1 MTPGTIQ
8 PQLRISMRSSL
19 LATRYPC
26 QRTPLVKGNA
36 EWTCFPGNSSH
47 PVAYSFSGNAQKSS
61 PVRLLPDRDCAVTRC
76 KEVQISFSNRTYR
89 DRNSAGSEDD
99 FKLPTGQ
106 SGLHRNPLKGFAAKH
121 IRETDW
127 GAQIQKCSVTEN
139 ITNEHP
145 WRTSWG
151 DCTSDFHA
159 SESIIFSTI
168 FNQPTPA
175 AHDHAAHG
183 HSREF
188 VSA

>member
-19 LATRYPC
+19 LAIRYPC

-139 ITNEHP
+139 ITEH
-145 WRTSWG
+145 
-151 DCTSDFHA
+151 
-159 SESIIFSTI
+159 
-168 FNQPTPA
+168 Q
-175 AHDHAAHG
+175 
-183 HSREF
+183 
-188 VSA
+188 